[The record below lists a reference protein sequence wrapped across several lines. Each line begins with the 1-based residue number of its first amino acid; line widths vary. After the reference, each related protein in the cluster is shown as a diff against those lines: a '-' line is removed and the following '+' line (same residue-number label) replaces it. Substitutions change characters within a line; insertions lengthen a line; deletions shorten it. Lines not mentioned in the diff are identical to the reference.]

1 MTAGSRFLGWEPEGN
16 LPNYSELL
24 FTMTATT
31 IDSRSE
37 TNIATLVPR
46 AGKQARAFLQA
57 VLDAG
62 LRVRIIDG
70 SRSFAAQD
78 ALYAKGRNGKPGPVV
93 TNARGG
99 FSNHNFGIAWD
110 IGVFDADGK
119 YLPESA
125 DYAKAGAIGRTLGLE
140 WGGDWENIVDLP
152 HFQCVSALPIAKM
165 RALVLAN
172 GGDITDARALA
183 AINVLLASDSA
194 DTPPSPAPTD
204 DWQPIDVYLNTKKF
218 DIAAYYKDSRV
229 WVSPGDFADYF
240 GGSVVTSPASPNRAT
255 LHLEGETRNLVGE
268 VHKKHLLVKFADVN
282 TVFGYAFRFDS
293 AKKRLTLSK

>member
-1 MTAGSRFLGWEPEGN
+1 MAFDT
-16 LPNYSELL
+16 
-24 FTMTATT
+24 
-31 IDSRSE
+31 RSE
-37 TNIATLVPR
+37 SNIATLVPR
-46 AGKQARAFLQA
+46 AQKQARAFLQA
-57 VLDAG
+57 ALDAG

-125 DYAKAGAIGRTLGLE
+125 DYRKAGAVGRTLGLE
-140 WGGDWENIVDLP
+140 WGGDWGNIVDLP
-152 HFQCVSALPIAKM
+152 HFQCVSALSIAKM

-172 GGDITDARALA
+172 GGDITDPGAIA
-183 AINVLLASDSA
+183 AINALLASDT
-194 DTPPSPAPTD
+194 DGNPPSPAPTD

-229 WVSPGDFADYF
+229 WVSPGDFTDYF
-240 GGSVVTSPASPNRAT
+240 GGSVVTSPPRRTGAI
-255 LHLEGETRNLVGE
+255 LYLEGER
-268 VHKKHLLVKFADVN
+268 KI
-282 TVFGYAFRFDS
+282 
-293 AKKRLTLSK
+293 